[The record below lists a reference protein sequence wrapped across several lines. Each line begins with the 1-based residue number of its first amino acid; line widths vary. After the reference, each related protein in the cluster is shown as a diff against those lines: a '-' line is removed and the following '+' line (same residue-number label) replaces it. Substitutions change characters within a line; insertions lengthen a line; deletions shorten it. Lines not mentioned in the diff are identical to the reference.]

1 MKIKKI
7 ARAVLGANLLLVFSF
22 AFLPALLFNP
32 DLEAFQ
38 AILNYMNK
46 D

>member
-7 ARAVLGANLLLVFSF
+7 ARALLGANLLLLFSF

-38 AILNYMNK
+38 TILKYINN